1 MESQAQANEPAR
13 LFTVKEAGVIF
24 KARPGTVR
32 KWIRAGKV
40 KTIKVG
46 RPYLIPASEIDRIAR
61 FGIDWAGPPCQ

>member
-1 MESQAQANEPAR
+1 MKEMKEKEPAR

-46 RPYLIPASEIDRIAR
+46 RPYLIPCSEIDRIAR
-61 FGIDWAGPPCQ
+61 FGIDWPGPACQ